1 MMAVERGQ
9 KHLDEVKQ
17 KAFKNNIDIKTDVI
31 IGKTSV
37 VKSIVEYAER
47 VQTNKISKLKKYFD
61 KMLLLCIKL
70 NRSLQRMK
78 LYQNCM
84 DYGFTLVNM

>member
-1 MMAVERGQ
+1 MERGQ

-37 VKSIVEYAER
+37 VKSIVEYAEE
-47 VQTNKISKLKKYFD
+47 VPEVKQ
-61 KMLLLCIKL
+61 
-70 NRSLQRMK
+70 
-78 LYQNCM
+78 
-84 DYGFTLVNM
+84 